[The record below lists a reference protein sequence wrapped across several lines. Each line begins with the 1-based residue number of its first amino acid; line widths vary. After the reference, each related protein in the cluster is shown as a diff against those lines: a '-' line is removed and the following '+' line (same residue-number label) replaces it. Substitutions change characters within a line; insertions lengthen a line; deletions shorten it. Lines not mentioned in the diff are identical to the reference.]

1 MPSQNYYSK
10 LPVIRKKLK
19 YLEIAVFINV
29 YRSNNLT
36 MGVLKWRTMQRYAPN
51 DPFSVHRE

>member
-36 MGVLKWRTMQRYAPN
+36 MGVLKWRTMQRHAPN